1 MICVVRS
8 WWLHNE
14 VACNDNQLQISEV
27 SQLRDS
33 CVYVTLQYEGHGEY
47 YVIKRVGNNHPVDAM
62 NIIHEGIYLGL
73 YRFGFLLNIDTA
85 KKAYQLSFAVC
96 MKSLSTHFMLL

>member
-1 MICVVRS
+1 MLSID
-8 WWLHNE
+8 

-47 YVIKRVGNNHPVDAM
+47 YVINRAGNNHPVDAM
-62 NIIHEGIYLGL
+62 NIIREGIYLGL
-73 YRFGFLLNIDTA
+73 YRLLFLPNVDTVRRE
-85 KKAYQLSFAVC
+85 YQPLFATC
-96 MKSLSTHFMLL
+96 MKNLSTHFMLL

>member
-1 MICVVRS
+1 MLSID
-8 WWLHNE
+8 

-47 YVIKRVGNNHPVDAM
+47 YVINRAGNNHPVDAM
-62 NIIHEGIYLGL
+62 NIIREGIYFGSVSFVVSSQCRHGKEGVSTVICNVYEKSEYTL
-73 YRFGFLLNIDTA
+73 YATVG
-85 KKAYQLSFAVC
+85 
-96 MKSLSTHFMLL
+96 